1 MKKRKLKLTK
11 TKDAE
16 KKQRRTPP
24 SPGYILNK
32 GVPVASSVDQLVV

>member
-16 KKQRRTPP
+16 KNQKEPP
-24 SPGYILNK
+24 PPGYILNK
-32 GVPVASSVDQLVV
+32 GVPAASSVDQLVV